1 MTLII
6 GIKCSDGLVLG
17 ADSAATMSTATGL
30 ETIVQ
35 SMPKLEVVKDKVIVG
50 VSGPV
55 GLGQLYT
62 DRIDKVCDDIGNRD
76 VPEVC
81 RKLRNEFIQDAQI
94 AFQMAAL
101 AVNVLGPQARA
112 SVISSTLVA
121 LAAKNNELQ
130 LIEFDSQC
138 NPEIISRD
146 IAFSSIGIGKSIAD
160 PFLALIKHLF
170 WKEHQLPSMSD
181 GNFAV
186 VWTLQHAINTAPSGI
201 RGPIQMAVLTI
212 EGKQPKAR
220 KLTREEVIEHE
231 ENASQAEDYFKTY
244 KEEHKPSATEPEPP
258 LPPKIHSS

>member
-6 GIKCSDGLVLG
+6 GIKCSAGVVLG

-35 SMPKLEVVKDKVIVG
+35 PMPKLEVVEDKIIVG
-50 VSGPV
+50 MSGPV

-62 DRIDKVCDDIGNRD
+62 DRVAKVCDDICNKD
-76 VPEVC
+76 APEVC

-94 AFQMAAL
+94 AFRMAEL
-101 AVNVLGPQARA
+101 AVSVLGPQARA

-121 LAAKNNELQ
+121 LAAKNEPQ

-138 NPEIISRD
+138 NPEIVSPD

-160 PFLALIKHLF
+160 PFLAFIKRLF
-170 WKEHQLPSMSD
+170 WKERLPSMSD

-186 VWTLQHAINTAPSGI
+186 VWTLQQAIRTAPSGI
-201 RGPIQMAVLTI
+201 RPPIQMAVLTM
-212 EGKQPKAR
+212 EGKQSKAR
-220 KLTREEVIEHE
+220 KLTREEITEHE
-231 ENASQAEDYFKTY
+231 ENADQAEDYFRKF
-244 KEEHKPSATEPEPP
+244 KEEQQPSTTEPEPP
-258 LPPKIHSS
+258 RPP

>member
-6 GIKCSDGLVLG
+6 SIKCSDGLVLG

-30 ETIVQ
+30 ETIIQ
-35 SMPKLEVVKDKVIVG
+35 PMPKLEVVKDKVIVG

-62 DRIDKVCDDIGNRD
+62 DRVAKVCDDIGNRD
-76 VPEVC
+76 ASEAC

-94 AFQMAAL
+94 AFHMAEL
-101 AVNVLGPQARA
+101 ARNVLGPQAQA

-121 LAAKNNELQ
+121 LAVKNNELE

-138 NPEIISRD
+138 NPEIISPD

-170 WKEHQLPSMSD
+170 WKEHHLPSMSD

-186 VWTLQHAINTAPSGI
+186 VWTLQHAITTAPTGI

-212 EGKQPKAR
+212 EGNQPKAR

-231 ENASQAEDYFKTY
+231 ENASQAEDYFRKY
-244 KEEHKPSATEPEPP
+244 KEEHKPSTEEAEPP
-258 LPPKIHSS
+258 LPPKQ

>member
-35 SMPKLEVVKDKVIVG
+35 PMPKLEVVKDKVIVG

-62 DRIDKVCDDIGNRD
+62 DRVDKVCDDIGNRD
-76 VPEVC
+76 APEVC
-81 RKLRNEFIQDAQI
+81 RRLRNEFIQDAQI

-112 SVISSTLVA
+112 SIISSTLVA
-121 LAAKNNELQ
+121 LVANNELQ

-138 NPEIISRD
+138 NPEIISPD

-160 PFLALIKHLF
+160 PLLAFIKHLF
-170 WKEHQLPSMSD
+170 WEEHLPSMSD

-186 VWTLQHAINTAPSGI
+186 VWTLQQAIRTAPSGI
-201 RGPIQMAVLTI
+201 RPPIQMAVLTI

-220 KLTREEVIEHE
+220 KLTREEVIDHE
-231 ENASQAEDYFKTY
+231 VNTSQAEDYFRKY
-244 KEEHKPSATEPEPP
+244 REEHKPSAAEPEPP
-258 LPPKIHSS
+258 QPPQIPSS

>member
-6 GIKCSDGLVLG
+6 GIKCSGGVVLG
-17 ADSAATMSTATGL
+17 ADSAATMSTASGL

-35 SMPKLEVVKDKVIVG
+35 PMPKLEVVEDKIIVG

-55 GLGQLYT
+55 GLAQLYT
-62 DRIDKVCDDIGNRD
+62 DRVAKACDDICNKD
-76 VPEVC
+76 APEVC
-81 RKLRNEFIQDAQI
+81 RKLRNAFIQDAQI
-94 AFQMAAL
+94 AFRMAEL
-101 AVNVLGPQARA
+101 AVSVLGPQARA
-112 SVISSTLVA
+112 SVISSALIA
-121 LAAKNNELQ
+121 LAVKNNELQ

-138 NPEIISRD
+138 NPERISPD

-186 VWTLQHAINTAPSGI
+186 AWTLQHAINTAPSGI

-220 KLTREEVIEHE
+220 KLTREEVIDHE
-231 ENASQAEDYFKTY
+231 EHAGQTEDYFRKY
-244 KEEHKPSATEPEPP
+244 KEEQKPSTTEPEPP
-258 LPPKIHSS
+258 QPPKIHGS

>member
-17 ADSAATMSTATGL
+17 ADSAATMATATGL

-35 SMPKLEVVKDKVIVG
+35 PMPKLEVVKDKVIVG

-62 DRIDKVCDDIGNRD
+62 DRVDKVCDDIGNRY

-81 RKLRNEFIQDAQI
+81 RKLRKEFIQDAQI

-112 SVISSTLVA
+112 SVISSMLVA

-138 NPEIISRD
+138 NPEIISLD

-160 PFLALIKHLF
+160 PFLAFVKHLF
-170 WKEHQLPSMSD
+170 WKDHLPSMSD

-186 VWTLQHAINTAPSGI
+186 VWTLKHACRIAPSGI
-201 RGPIQMAVLTI
+201 REPIQMAVLVI
-212 EGKQPKAR
+212 EGTQPKAR
-220 KLTREEVIEHE
+220 KLSRAEILEHE
-231 ENASQAEDYFKTY
+231 ENIDEVEDYFRKY
-244 KEEHKPSATEPEPP
+244 QEEQRPSTKEPEPP
-258 LPPKIHSS
+258 PPPKQ